1 MEVSNKA
8 KERFCKDCNIPIKIY
23 QEPYFEDRLEL
34 YDRFYGTLDKW
45 RIFTRELQKYKS
57 EQDYFEEYNRIKDA
71 AINSIKNTE
80 AYQRFNA
87 EDMGKFSLN
96 HKNLPENDIYKPTND
111 GRMFIGVDM
120 KKANFS
126 SLQFYDGNI
135 FDGANTWEE
144 FIGKF
149 TRNEHIVNSKYIRQ
163 VILGNCNPKRHITFE
178 KYIMDQTLT
187 ALHDVVNEDRIVFFS
202 NDEIVYDMTD
212 ASDLYTS
219 FIFRDDVED
228 LLDSHV
234 NVPFKVELFSL
245 YKIEGT
251 DGYCKKVY
259 RDDGEYD
266 IKLKCLDDQMI
277 PFVISYLLGEEIT
290 ESDKVFYHK
299 GMLAKFIEVPE
310 VRINLKELSSLER
323 MLYGV

>member
-45 RIFTRELQKYKS
+45 RIFTRELKKYKS

-111 GRMFIGVDM
+111 GRMFISVDM

-126 SLQFYDGNI
+126 SLQFYDANI
-135 FDGANTWEE
+135 FSGANTWEE

-149 TRNEHIVNSKYIRQ
+149 TQNEHIVNSKYIRQ

-178 KYIMDQTLT
+178 KYIMNLVISGLRNVMDE
-187 ALHDVVNEDRIVFFS
+187 HYCRIVSFS
-202 NDEIVYDMTD
+202 NDEIVYEMTMVEK
-212 ASDLYTS
+212 LYVFES
-219 FIFRDDVED
+219 FKSLISAF
-228 LLDSHV
+228 LNLCPI
-234 NVPFKVELFSL
+234 PFNLELFSL
-245 YKIEGT
+245 HKIEGT
-251 DGYCKKVY
+251 DGYCKKIY
-259 RDDGEYD
+259 KDNGEYD
-266 IKLKCLDDQMI
+266 IKLKCLNDHMA
-277 PFVISYLLGEEIT
+277 PFVMRYLLGEKIID
-290 ESDKVFYHK
+290 SDRVFYYK
-299 GMLAKFIEVPE
+299 GTLAKFTEDPE
-310 VRINLKELSSLER
+310 IHIDFEHV
-323 MLYGV
+323 

>member
-1 MEVSNKA
+1 MEASNKA

-23 QEPYFEDRLEL
+23 QEPYFKDRLEL

-57 EQDYFEEYNRIKDA
+57 EQDYFEEYNRVKDT

-111 GRMFIGVDM
+111 GRMFISVDM

-149 TRNEHIVNSKYIRQ
+149 TQNEHIVNSKYIRQ

-178 KYIMDQTLT
+178 KYIMDQVISGL
-187 ALHDVVNEDRIVFFS
+187 RIVMDEHCRIVSFS
-202 NDEIVYDMTD
+202 NDEIVYEVTTVEK
-212 ASDLYTS
+212 LYALESFKS
-219 FIFRDDVED
+219 FIDAF
-228 LLDSHV
+228 LNLCPI
-234 NVPFKVELFSL
+234 PFNVELFSL
-245 YKIEGT
+245 HRIE
-251 DGYCKKVY
+251 
-259 RDDGEYD
+259 RW
-266 IKLKCLDDQMI
+266 
-277 PFVISYLLGEEIT
+277 LL
-290 ESDKVFYHK
+290 
-299 GMLAKFIEVPE
+299 
-310 VRINLKELSSLER
+310 
-323 MLYGV
+323 

>member
-45 RIFTRELQKYKS
+45 RIFIRELQKYKS

-111 GRMFIGVDM
+111 GKMFISVDM

-135 FDGANTWEE
+135 FGGANTWEE

-149 TRNEHIVNSKYIRQ
+149 TQNEHIANSKYIRQ

-178 KYIMDQTLT
+178 KYIMDQVISCLCN
-187 ALHDVVNEDRIVFFS
+187 VVDKYSRIASFS
-202 NDEIVYDMTD
+202 NDEIVYEITT
-212 ASDLYTS
+212 SGKPCDLKTIRN
-219 FIFRDDVED
+219 FIADF
-228 LLDSHV
+228 LNSCL
-234 NVPFKVELFSL
+234 NITFNVELFSL
-245 YKIEGT
+245 HRIEGT
-251 DGYCKKVY
+251 DGYCKKIY
-259 RDDGEYD
+259 KDSGEYD
-266 IKLKCLDDQMI
+266 IKLKCLNDHI
-277 PFVISYLLGEEIT
+277 APFVMRYLLGEKIID
-290 ESDKVFYHK
+290 SDRVFYYK
-299 GMLAKFIEVPE
+299 GTLAKFTEDPE
-310 VRINLKELSSLER
+310 IHIDLER
-323 MLYGV
+323 VLGSGD

>member
-23 QEPYFEDRLEL
+23 REPYFEDRLEL

-111 GRMFIGVDM
+111 GRMFISVDM

-126 SLQFYDGNI
+126 SLQFYDENI
-135 FDGANTWEE
+135 FGGANTWEE

-149 TRNEHIVNSKYIRQ
+149 TQNEHIMNSKYIRQ

-178 KYIMDQTLT
+178 KYIMNLVISGLRNVMDE
-187 ALHDVVNEDRIVFFS
+187 HYCRIVSFS
-202 NDEIVYDMTD
+202 NDEIVYEMTMVEK
-212 ASDLYTS
+212 LYVFES
-219 FIFRDDVED
+219 FKSLISAF
-228 LLDSHV
+228 LNLCPISF
-234 NVPFKVELFSL
+234 NLELFSL
-245 YKIEGT
+245 HKIEGT
-251 DGYCKKVY
+251 DGYCKKIY
-259 RDDGEYD
+259 KDNGEYD
-266 IKLKCLDDQMI
+266 IKLKCLNDHMA
-277 PFVISYLLGEEIT
+277 PFVMRYLLGEKIID
-290 ESDKVFYHK
+290 SDRVFYYK
-299 GMLAKFIEVPE
+299 GTLAKFTEDPE
-310 VRINLKELSSLER
+310 IHIDLER
-323 MLYGV
+323 VLGSGD

>member
-1 MEVSNKA
+1 M
-8 KERFCKDCNIPIKIY
+8 
-23 QEPYFEDRLEL
+23 
-34 YDRFYGTLDKW
+34 
-45 RIFTRELQKYKS
+45 
-57 EQDYFEEYNRIKDA
+57 
-71 AINSIKNTE
+71 
-80 AYQRFNA
+80 
-87 EDMGKFSLN
+87 
-96 HKNLPENDIYKPTND
+96 
-111 GRMFIGVDM
+111 
-120 KKANFS
+120 
-126 SLQFYDGNI
+126 
-135 FDGANTWEE
+135 
-144 FIGKF
+144 
-149 TRNEHIVNSKYIRQ
+149 
-163 VILGNCNPKRHITFE
+163 
-178 KYIMDQTLT
+178 T

-245 YKIEGT
+245 YKIKGT